1 MKKNEYIA
9 LMKFLWK
16 LTKMNSNN
24 SAPLKELI
32 VFVNANMEELVYDDE
47 QLLSPNGSGE
57 EGFTN
62 NTSSANK

>member
-1 MKKNEYIA
+1 MKKNEYMV

-24 SAPLKELI
+24 SEPLKELI
-32 VFVNANMEELVYDDE
+32 NFVNVNMEELVDDNE

-62 NTSSANK
+62 NTSPANK